1 MSHTEP
7 KMVLSECY
15 GSVKYALIFINLIF
29 WVVGL
34 ASVGLAVWMLTDQT
48 FLMSLSQEQHN
59 FSAGLYILLAAG
71 ILMLIVAFLGC
82 YGAIRSS
89 QCMLV
94 TFFSCLL
101 VVIVAQIAAGAWL
114 YANSNSLEELVKS
127 ALINTVKN
135 KYSVEESY
143 TQAVDS
149 FQSDL
154 GCCGATGPSDWTGS
168 KYATK
173 DTSLPVS
180 LTVSGDANNMY
191 RVPESCCRVKD
202 SADCAAA
209 REIKV
214 ASEVNF
220 HAIYNEGCIDK
231 LMDFLNSQK
240 NVVIGVAAAIG
251 VLELLG
257 LIFSL
262 VLCCAIGSSD
272 RYKA

>member
-1 MSHTEP
+1 
-7 KMVLSECY
+7 MVLSECY

-34 ASVGLAVWMLTDQT
+34 VAVGLAVWMLTDQT

-71 ILMLIVAFLGC
+71 VLMLIVAFLGC
-82 YGAIRSS
+82 CGAIRSS

-94 TFFSCLL
+94 GFFSCLL

-114 YANSNSLEELVKS
+114 CTNINSLEELVKS
-127 ALINTVKN
+127 SLIDTVKN
-135 KYSVEESY
+135 KYGVEESY

-149 FQSDL
+149 FHSDL
-154 GCCGATGPSDWTGS
+154 GCCGATGPSDWAGS

-173 DTSLPVS
+173 DPSLPVS
-180 LTVSGDANNMY
+180 ITVSGDANNVY
-191 RVPESCCRVKD
+191 RVPQSCCILKD
-202 SADCAAA
+202 SVECAES

-214 ASEVNF
+214 ASKVNF
-220 HAIYNEGCIDK
+220 YAIHNEGCIDK

>member
-1 MSHTEP
+1 
-7 KMVLSECY
+7 
-15 GSVKYALIFINLIF
+15 
-29 WVVGL
+29 
-34 ASVGLAVWMLTDQT
+34 MLTDQT

-71 ILMLIVAFLGC
+71 ILMLLVAFLGC
-82 YGAIRSS
+82 CGAIRSS

-94 TFFSCLL
+94 GFFSCLL

-114 YANSNSLEELVKS
+114 YTNSNSLEELVKS
-127 ALINTVKN
+127 SLINTVKN

-173 DTSLPVS
+173 DASLPVS
-180 LTVSGDANNMY
+180 LTVSGEANNVY
-191 RVPESCCRVKD
+191 RVPESCCKVKD
-202 SADCAAA
+202 SPDCAAA

-240 NVVIGVAAAIG
+240 NVVIGVAAGIG

-262 VLCCAIGSSD
+262 VLCCTIGSSN